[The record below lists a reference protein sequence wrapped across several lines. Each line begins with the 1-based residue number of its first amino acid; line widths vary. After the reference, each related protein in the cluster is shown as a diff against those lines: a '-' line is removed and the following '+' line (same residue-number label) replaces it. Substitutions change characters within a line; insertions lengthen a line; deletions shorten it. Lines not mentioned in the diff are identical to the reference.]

1 VGDISMR
8 FGGKSAPARADLP
21 TRSRTI
27 SDDSLSEDV
36 SGPWQDLLNGLS
48 GTNALVAIDGTILF
62 TNEAWVRANRVSG
75 LAAGANLVDYLMDRV
90 LNGNKDAPYLLDA
103 WSRIVAGEQS
113 HYRHRYAEYDLG
125 PPSTAEVRFF
135 SVTLCQ
141 ERFVVASGSDL
152 TEITQL
158 KRRGRQLGSAVLQ
171 AQERERRR
179 IARELHDSTSQ
190 LLTTLRL
197 DLSRLRKSSDAE
209 HEWIALLDECTEAL
223 NLAQR
228 EIRALSYVYHP
239 PSLEGR
245 GLTLALKTM
254 ADGFARRTG
263 IAVNFQVDGELAVSP
278 LAEATLYRLAQE
290 ALTNVHRHARAT
302 KVDVHLVATAKYAHL
317 IIRDNGIGTSMAL
330 HAPIG
335 VGISGM
341 RERFVQIGGRLTIKS
356 SKRGTTLTGSLR
368 REIPS
373 DAAPEEDLVQ
383 SV

>member
-1 VGDISMR
+1 
-8 FGGKSAPARADLP
+8 
-21 TRSRTI
+21 
-27 SDDSLSEDV
+27 
-36 SGPWQDLLNGLS
+36 
-48 GTNALVAIDGTILF
+48 
-62 TNEAWVRANRVSG
+62 
-75 LAAGANLVDYLMDRV
+75 
-90 LNGNKDAPYLLDA
+90 
-103 WSRIVAGEQS
+103 
-113 HYRHRYAEYDLG
+113 
-125 PPSTAEVRFF
+125 
-135 SVTLCQ
+135 
-141 ERFVVASGSDL
+141 
-152 TEITQL
+152 
-158 KRRGRQLGSAVLQ
+158 
-171 AQERERRR
+171 
-179 IARELHDSTSQ
+179 
-190 LLTTLRL
+190 
-197 DLSRLRKSSDAE
+197 
-209 HEWIALLDECTEAL
+209 LLDECTEAL